1 MAEELTI
8 NGEDI
13 AEGLTADEQESLQI
27 GEQMEQEQESLLAG
41 KYNSPEQL
49 EEAYLE
55 LQKKLGSREQEEEVE
70 EDVEQVSEEY
80 DEDSEQVAGLT
91 DDDVEALQ
99 EMAGG
104 EQAYGEMLEWAQNN
118 FSEEEIDLFDAVID
132 GGDPAACFFAV
143 QALMGRFSDSQG
155 YDGELLT
162 GGESAP
168 TSTNAFRSQ
177 AELVAAMGDPRY
189 DTDPAYRDDVLMKL
203 ENSDIEF

>member
-13 AEGLTADEQESLQI
+13 TEGLTADEQESLQI

-80 DEDSEQVAGLT
+80 DEDSEQVVGLT
-91 DDDVEALQ
+91 DEDVEALQ

-155 YDGELLT
+155 YDGELLS
-162 GGESAP
+162 GCESAP

-177 AELVAAMGDPRY
+177 AELVAAMADPRY